1 MKWEQ
6 AQLLIKSDERIKVIK
21 AFSEQRRLFKD
32 WVSQTRVQERQEY
45 KQRVQRVNFLIYF
58 ISQ

>member
-45 KQRVQRVNFLIYF
+45 KQRVQRVNFLM
-58 ISQ
+58 